1 LYALEWIG
9 KSGGGIDFL
18 KLKSHCQRVCRGKV
32 IFLAPARGRVMIPVH
47 ICFKVLTI
55 QEPRMNQ
62 PTHPHQPQGLRPPV
76 PARPIAA
83 PHSGM
88 PPKIAAMPMTG
99 HKATDEELAPLELI
113 EDDTPAGVVE
123 EQHASKIKA
132 IGVRAAVAKQ
142 EHFARKPN
150 ATGQGAC
157 RVRSFHSRL
166 SDEGVAYMDEKI
178 NDWLDRHPEIE
189 VKFVTSTV
197 GTFEGKI
204 REPALVLNV
213 WY

>member
-1 LYALEWIG
+1 
-9 KSGGGIDFL
+9 
-18 KLKSHCQRVCRGKV
+18 
-32 IFLAPARGRVMIPVH
+32 
-47 ICFKVLTI
+47 
-55 QEPRMNQ
+55 MNN
-62 PTHPHQPQGLRPPV
+62 PTNPHVPQGLRPGAV
-76 PARPIAA
+76 VRPNLSNAT
-83 PHSGM
+83 GT

-113 EDDTPAGVVE
+113 DEELPASLLE
-123 EQHASKIKA
+123 EEHHPSKIKA
-132 IGVRAAVAKQ
+132 IGIRAAVAKQ
-142 EHFARKPN
+142 EHFARKTN

-178 NDWLDRHPEIE
+178 NDWLDHHPEIE

>member
-1 LYALEWIG
+1 MG
-9 KSGGGIDFL
+9 MNNPTPQP
-18 KLKSHCQRVCRGKV
+18 SH
-32 IFLAPARGRVMIPVH
+32 
-47 ICFKVLTI
+47 
-55 QEPRMNQ
+55 
-62 PTHPHQPQGLRPPV
+62 GLRPAVPV
-76 PARPIAA
+76 RPISA
-83 PHSGM
+83 PSSGT

-113 EDDTPAGVVE
+113 DEDFSADAPADE
-123 EQHASKIKA
+123 HHPSKIKA
-132 IGVRAAVAKQ
+132 LGVKAVAGKHG
-142 EHFARKPN
+142 EFARKTT
-150 ATGQGAC
+150 ATGHGAC

-166 SDEGVAYMDEKI
+166 SDEGVAYMDDKI
-178 NDWLDRHPEIE
+178 NDWLDHHPEIE

>member
-1 LYALEWIG
+1 
-9 KSGGGIDFL
+9 
-18 KLKSHCQRVCRGKV
+18 
-32 IFLAPARGRVMIPVH
+32 
-47 ICFKVLTI
+47 
-55 QEPRMNQ
+55 MNQ
-62 PTHPHQPQGLRPPV
+62 LNHPHQPQGLRPPV
-76 PARPIAA
+76 SVRPIAA
-83 PHSGM
+83 PHSGT

-99 HKATDEELAPLELI
+99 HKATDEELAPLALI
-113 EDDTPAGVVE
+113 EDDTPAGASE
-123 EQHASKIKA
+123 DDHHASKIKA
-132 IGVRAAVAKQ
+132 IGVRSAVAKQ